1 MIRQPVKDPPTMKQL
16 PIASLALTLLIST
29 PLSAQISSD
38 GTLST
43 SVTSPDALNFLIE
56 NGDRAGDNLFHSFDG
71 FSIPTGGEAYFNNA
85 ADIVNIF
92 SRVTGGNISN
102 IDGIL
107 RANGTANLFLINPAG
122 IIFGENASL
131 NIGGSFFATTAESV
145 VFSDGFEF
153 SATNPD
159 ATPLLTV
166 NIPVGLQ
173 MGVNSGDIQVNGT
186 GYNISTGFRAPL
198 TRNNTD
204 ARLQVS
210 TGNTLALVGGNI
222 TLNGGILSAENGRVE
237 LGAVSSPDLVQLNP
251 TGLDYSNVS
260 VFGNIELSQQSL
272 VEASEIGAIRLIGN
286 NISLQD
292 GSLLF
297 IENQSN
303 QAAQGIEIQ
312 ASESVEFIESNLDT
326 SIRSGA
332 ISDTLGS
339 GDGADIS
346 IIAPKIRGQNNGG
359 NLRAFT
365 FGEGNSGNITIEA
378 EDLEFIGGDRTTALI
393 EIRTL
398 GTGDGG
404 NLTVNTGRLTLQ
416 DASLINNINNGGSG
430 SAGNVVINATESVE
444 LGPNI
449 DNSTLIGSS
458 TVSASG
464 DAGSITINTSKL
476 TLEGGALISSSTFGA
491 GDAGTITINAQESI
505 ILSGFG
511 INVFTNSIDR
521 TTIRTAGVL
530 ISEASRQS
538 LGLPNNVTGSAGEV
552 ILNTD
557 LLEVS
562 DGASIGVQH
571 DDIGNAGTLE
581 INAEQILLQDGG
593 NFTASTQSGDGGD
606 ITLKVQDLLQLSEG
620 SFIDTEAF
628 GEGDGGEIAIASNS
642 LRLTGNSSINSS
654 AVAGRGGN
662 INLQIGDD
670 LQLNNGGQI
679 IADAL
684 QSGQGGNI
692 SVAAA
697 KTTLTQN
704 STIST
709 NASGSASGGQL
720 NLTSDNISIS
730 GGSNLSAFTG
740 GSGTAG
746 NIFIQAPE
754 INILGTENPQ
764 NSDIGLIANPSFIG
778 AGTFPSSSGKAGSIN
793 ITTNRIRISEGGL
806 IAAGTSGNGASG
818 DVEIFASESVEL
830 NGTSNFPAPLF
841 GFFTNHPSRISA
853 DSLSQAAAGSVS
865 IQTPIL
871 SVNDG
876 AVVEVNGLGEGGAGN
891 LEIISSQILL
901 DNNAS
906 LQALVA
912 GGSQGNITLNT
923 NDLILSN
930 NATITT
936 NASSSASGGNIEINS
951 NLIFLRESSNIS
963 ANAVFGAGG
972 NISINTE
979 SIFVAPDSTITASS
993 QLGVDGS
1000 VNINNPDVET
1010 NAELIELPKNF
1021 SDQSE
1026 QIATGCNNNNQSQF
1040 IATGRGGIPA
1050 IPNERL
1056 SSDRTWQDL
1065 RDISAFLPTLTEP
1078 IIAKIEQPAIV
1089 EANTWLIN
1097 TQGNL
1102 ELVATT
1108 NNSREVG
1115 LTAHCSGG
1123 VK

>member
-1 MIRQPVKDPPTMKQL
+1 MPQPARVSPTMKPL
-16 PIASLALTLLIST
+16 PIASFALTLLIST
-29 PLSAQISSD
+29 PLPAQISSD
-38 GTLST
+38 GSLST
-43 SVTSPDALNFLIE
+43 TVTSSDALNFLIE

-107 RANGTANLFLINPAG
+107 RANGTANVFLINPAG

-131 NIGGSFFATTAESV
+131 NLGGSFFATTAESV
-145 VFSDGFEF
+145 LFSDGFEF

-173 MGVNSGDIQVNGT
+173 MGVNPGDIQVNGA
-186 GYNISTGFRAPL
+186 GYNISTGLRQPL
-198 TRNNTD
+198 VRSDTD
-204 ARLQVS
+204 VGLQVS
-210 TGNTLALVGGNI
+210 EGNTLALVGGNI
-222 TLNGGILSAENGRVE
+222 TLNGGIVSAENGRVE
-237 LGAVSSPDLVQLNP
+237 LGAVSAPDLVQLNP
-251 TGLDYSNVS
+251 TELDYSNVS
-260 VFGNIELSQQSL
+260 VFGNIELTQQSL
-272 VEASEIGAIRLIGN
+272 VEASEIGAIRLLGN

-312 ASESVEFIESNLDT
+312 ATETIEFIETNLDT

-339 GDGADIS
+339 GAGGDIS
-346 IIAPKIRGQNNGG
+346 IIAPQIRGQNNGG

-365 FGEGNSGNITIEA
+365 FGEGNSGNITVEA
-378 EDLEFIGGDRTTALI
+378 EEIEWIGGDRITALI

-404 NLTVNTGRLTLQ
+404 NLTVNTEGLTLQ
-416 DASLINNINNGGSG
+416 SASLINNVNNSGSG

-444 LGPNI
+444 LGPNTN
-449 DNSTLIGSS
+449 NSTLIGSS

-464 DAGSITINTSKL
+464 DAGSITINTPKL

-491 GDAGTITINAQESI
+491 GDAGTVTINAQESI
-505 ILSGFG
+505 TVSGFG
-511 INVFTNSIDR
+511 VNVFSNAIEP

-530 ISEASRQS
+530 IPEAFRQS
-538 LGLPNNVTGSAGEV
+538 LGLPNNVTGSAGAI
-552 ILNTD
+552 ILNTS

-562 DGASIGVQH
+562 DGALIGVQH

-581 INAEQILLQDGG
+581 INAEQILLQGEG
-593 NFTASTQSGDGGD
+593 NFTASTQSGDGGN
-606 ITLKVQDLLQLSEG
+606 ITLQVQDLLQLSEG
-620 SFIDTEAF
+620 SFIDTEAL

-642 LRLTGNSSINSS
+642 IRLTENSSINSS

-670 LQLNNGGQI
+670 LQLHNGGKI

-684 QSGQGGNI
+684 QAGGGGNI
-692 SVAAA
+692 TVTAA

-709 NASGSASGGQL
+709 NALGSASGGQL
-720 NLTSDNISIS
+720 NITSDSIYISS
-730 GGSNLSAFTG
+730 GSNLSALTG
-740 GSGTAG
+740 GSGKAG
-746 NIFIQAPE
+746 NIFIQAQE
-754 INILGTENPQ
+754 IDILGVENPR

-778 AGTFPSSSGKAGSIN
+778 VGSLPGSTGEAGSIS
-793 ITTNRIRISEGGL
+793 ITSNSIRISEGGL
-806 IAAGTSGNGASG
+806 IAAGTSGDGASG

-830 NGTSNFPAPLF
+830 TGSSNFPAPFF

-853 DSLSQAAAGSVS
+853 TSLTQAAAGSVS

-876 AVVEVNGLGEGGAGN
+876 AVVEVNGSGEGGGGN
-891 LEIISSQILL
+891 LGIISSQILL

-923 NDLILSN
+923 DDLILSN

-951 NLIFLRESSNIS
+951 QFIFLRESSNIS

-979 SIFVAPDSTITASS
+979 SIFVAPNSTITASS
-993 QLGVDGS
+993 QLGVDGNIS
-1000 VNINNPDVET
+1000 INNPDVES

-1050 IPNERL
+1050 TPNERL

-1065 RDISAFLPTLTEP
+1065 RDVSAFLPASTEP

-1097 TQGNL
+1097 AQGNL

-1108 NNSREVG
+1108 NNGREASV
-1115 LTAHCSGG
+1115 TANCSGG